1 MFLEHYGLREQ
12 PFGVTPDP
20 RYLYF
25 SEMHR
30 EALASLFYG
39 IETGC
44 GFLSLIAPPG
54 TGKTTL
60 LLHLLERLR
69 KSAKT
74 VFLFQTQCDS
84 REFFR
89 YLLTD
94 LGVDASTENMAHMHE
109 SLNSMLLSN
118 ARCGKRFVLVID
130 EAQNLK
136 RSVLETVRLLSDF
149 ETPSSKLMQIVL
161 CGQPQLADKLSDPDL
176 TQLRQ
181 RISIICRLQP
191 FARQEVTQYISHRL
205 KVAGYT
211 GKGLFDA
218 DALGEITAH
227 SDGIPRN
234 INNICFNALTL
245 GYAKNLEQID
255 GSTVSEVLADLDMD
269 ILRSPSVTTSMAAQ
283 DFLSSSVG
291 LDPRREVAQQEPY
304 SGERTAR
311 TGSGA
316 TANPQAQI
324 KSVPARSADEVN
336 FPKVALR
343 SKTRD
348 LAAVEPTFENEAAT
362 AAPDHV
368 VNRDIARTLSP
379 DRMVR
384 QVPHRANMPVEQTRT
399 VVPEALHS
407 AGLIGSEMHKP
418 ACKYQAPAREWLVQ
432 PPGPEPVP
440 SPQATGAEPLA
451 SICIRGTNSNDV
463 IQEEF
468 CGLRMDKIRETIRNL
483 VPTDNPAALRD
494 FRRETKGDRVIQT
507 LRRN

>member
-20 RYLYF
+20 SYLYF

-89 YLLTD
+89 SLLTD

-109 SLNSMLLSN
+109 SLNSVLLSN
-118 ARCGKRFVLVID
+118 ARSGKRFVLVID

-149 ETPSSKLMQIVL
+149 ETPGSKLMQIVL
-161 CGQPQLADKLSDPDL
+161 CGQPQLADKLSHPDL

-181 RISIICRLQP
+181 RISIVSRLQP
-191 FARQEVTQYISHRL
+191 FAKPEVPQYISHRL
-205 KVAGYT
+205 KVAGYA
-211 GKGLFDA
+211 GMGLFDA
-218 DALGEITAH
+218 AALSEITAH
-227 SDGIPRN
+227 SDGIPRI

-245 GYAKNLEQID
+245 GYAKGLEQID

-269 ILRSPSVTTSMAAQ
+269 VLRSPSAATSLAAQ

-304 SGERTAR
+304 YSARTAR
-311 TGSGA
+311 TGGGA
-316 TANPQAQI
+316 TADPQAQI
-324 KSVPARSADEVN
+324 KSVPVVSADE
-336 FPKVALR
+336 
-343 SKTRD
+343 
-348 LAAVEPTFENEAAT
+348 
-362 AAPDHV
+362 AAPAAEDHA
-368 VNRDIARTLSP
+368 VNQDNVRTIPP

-384 QVPHRANMPVEQTRT
+384 QVSHRVNVPVEQTRT
-399 VVPEALHS
+399 VTPEALHS
-407 AGLIGSEMHKP
+407 AGLIWSEMHRP
-418 ACKYQAPAREWLVQ
+418 AGKHQSPAREWFVQ

-440 SPQATGAEPLA
+440 SPEATGPEPLVGNGHRPR
-451 SICIRGTNSNDV
+451 INSSDV
-463 IQEEF
+463 VHGEF
-468 CGLRMDKIRETIRNL
+468 CGLRIEKIRETIRGQ
-483 VPTDNPAALRD
+483 VPPDDPLESETSAA
-494 FRRETKGDRVIQT
+494 RRRVIA
-507 LRRN
+507 

>member
-1 MFLEHYGLREQ
+1 
-12 PFGVTPDP
+12 
-20 RYLYF
+20 
-25 SEMHR
+25 MHR

-44 GFLSLIAPPG
+44 GFLTLIAPPG

-60 LLHLLERLR
+60 LIHLLERLR

-109 SLNSMLLSN
+109 SLNSVLVSN
-118 ARCGKRFVLVID
+118 ARSGKRFVLVID

-149 ETPSSKLMQIVL
+149 ETAGSKLMQIVL
-161 CGQPQLADKLSDPDL
+161 CGQPQLADKLSHPDL

-181 RISIICRLQP
+181 RISILSRLQP
-191 FARQEVTQYISHRL
+191 FAKPEVPLYISHRL
-205 KVAGYT
+205 QVAGYA
-211 GKGLFDA
+211 GMGLFDA

-227 SDGIPRN
+227 SDGIPRI

-245 GYAKNLEQID
+245 GYAKGQEQID

-269 ILRSPSVTTSMAAQ
+269 ALRSPSATTSMAAQ

-291 LDPRREVAQQEPY
+291 LDRRRVAQQEPY
-304 SGERTAR
+304 YIARTAR
-311 TGSGA
+311 TGVGA
-316 TANPQAQI
+316 TADPQAQI
-324 KSVPARSADEVN
+324 KSVPVLSADEVN
-336 FPKVALR
+336 FPGEVSRNEAC
-343 SKTRD
+343 D
-348 LAAVEPTFENEAAT
+348 LAAVGSTLENKAA
-362 AAPDHV
+362 AAAQDHP
-368 VNRDIARTLSP
+368 VNQDTVRTISP

-384 QVPHRANMPVEQTRT
+384 QVPNLVNMPVEQTRT
-399 VVPEALHS
+399 VTPEALHS
-407 AGLIGSEMHKP
+407 AGLIWSEMHKP
-418 ACKYQAPAREWLVQ
+418 ASKHQPPAREWFVQ

-440 SPQATGAEPLA
+440 SPQAGSESLVGNGHRP
-451 SICIRGTNSNDV
+451 RTNSSEV
-463 IQEEF
+463 VHEEF
-468 CGLRMDKIRETIRNL
+468 CGLRIDKIRETIRSQ
-483 VPTDNPAALRD
+483 VPPDDPAESESSTA
-494 FRRETKGDRVIQT
+494 RRRVIA
-507 LRRN
+507 

>member
-1 MFLEHYGLREQ
+1 MFLEYYGLREQ

-20 RYLYF
+20 SYLYF

-44 GFLSLIAPPG
+44 GFLTLIAPPG

-60 LLHLLERLR
+60 LIHLLERLR

-109 SLNSMLLSN
+109 SLNSVLVSN
-118 ARCGKRFVLVID
+118 ARSGKRFVLVID

-149 ETPSSKLMQIVL
+149 ETAGSKLMQIVL
-161 CGQPQLADKLSDPDL
+161 CGQPQLADKLSHPDL

-181 RISIICRLQP
+181 RISIISRLQP
-191 FARQEVTQYISHRL
+191 FAKPEVPQYISHRL
-205 KVAGYT
+205 KVAGYA
-211 GKGLFDA
+211 GAGLFDA
-218 DALGEITAH
+218 DALSEITAH
-227 SDGIPRN
+227 SDGIPRI

-245 GYAKNLEQID
+245 GYAKSLEQID

-269 ILRSPSVTTSMAAQ
+269 ALRSPSATASMAAQ

-291 LDPRREVAQQEPY
+291 LDRRRVAQQEPY
-304 SGERTAR
+304 YIARTAR
-311 TGSGA
+311 TGVGA
-316 TANPQAQI
+316 PADPQAQI
-324 KSVPARSADEVN
+324 KSAPVLSADEVN
-336 FPKVALR
+336 FPGVVSGNEAC
-343 SKTRD
+343 D
-348 LAAVEPTFENEAAT
+348 LAAVGSTLENK
-362 AAPDHV
+362 AAPAAQDHA
-368 VNRDIARTLSP
+368 VNQDTVRTISP
-379 DRMVR
+379 DRVVR
-384 QVPHRANMPVEQTRT
+384 QVPNLVNMPVEQTRT
-399 VVPEALHS
+399 VTPEALHS
-407 AGLIGSEMHKP
+407 AGLIWSEMHKP
-418 ACKYQAPAREWLVQ
+418 AGKHQPPAREWFVQ

-440 SPQATGAEPLA
+440 SAQAGSESLVGNGHRP
-451 SICIRGTNSNDV
+451 RTNNSEV
-463 IQEEF
+463 VHEEF
-468 CGLRMDKIRETIRNL
+468 CGLRIDKIRETIRSQ
-483 VPTDNPAALRD
+483 VPPDDPAESESSAA
-494 FRRETKGDRVIQT
+494 RRRVIA
-507 LRRN
+507 

>member
-20 RYLYF
+20 NYLYF

-109 SLNSMLLSN
+109 SLNSVLLSN
-118 ARCGKRFVLVID
+118 ARSGKRFVLVID

-149 ETPSSKLMQIVL
+149 ETPGSKLLQIVL
-161 CGQPQLADKLSDPDL
+161 CGQPQLADKLSHPDL

-181 RISIICRLQP
+181 RISIVSRLQP
-191 FARQEVTQYISHRL
+191 FAKREVTQYISHRL
-205 KVAGYT
+205 KVAGYK
-211 GKGLFDA
+211 GAGLFDA
-218 DALGEITAH
+218 DALREIAVH

-234 INNICFNALTL
+234 INTICFNALTL
-245 GYAKNLEQID
+245 GYAKGLEQID

-269 ILRSPSVTTSMAAQ
+269 VLRSPSTTTSMAAQ

-291 LDPRREVAQQEPY
+291 LDSKREAGQKERYY
-304 SGERTAR
+304 SARTAR
-311 TGSGA
+311 NGNGVTG
-316 TANPQAQI
+316 NPQPEI
-324 KSVPARSADEVN
+324 KSVPALSADEVN
-336 FPKVALR
+336 FPGVVSGNEAG
-343 SKTRD
+343 D
-348 LAAVEPTFENEAAT
+348 LAAQ
-362 AAPDHV
+362 DHT
-368 VNRDIARTLSP
+368 VNRETVRTVPP

-384 QVPHRANMPVEQTRT
+384 QIPNRANMPAEQTRT
-399 VVPEALHS
+399 VTPEAVHS
-407 AGLIGSEMHKP
+407 AGLIWTEMHKP
-418 ACKYQAPAREWLVQ
+418 AGKYQPPAREWFVQ
-432 PPGPEPVP
+432 PPGPKPVS
-440 SPQATGAEPLA
+440 SPQGTGPEA
-451 SICIRGTNSNDV
+451 SVSNGHRPRTNTSEV
-463 IQEEF
+463 VPGEF
-468 CGLRMDKIRETIRNL
+468 CGLRIDKIRET
-483 VPTDNPAALRD
+483 
-494 FRRETKGDRVIQT
+494 
-507 LRRN
+507 LRRQVPPDDPGESATSGARRRLSA

>member
-12 PFGVTPDP
+12 PFGFTPDP
-20 RYLYF
+20 NYLYF

-109 SLNSMLLSN
+109 SLNSVLLSN

-149 ETPSSKLMQIVL
+149 ETPGSKLMQIVL
-161 CGQPQLADKLSDPDL
+161 CGQPQLADKLSHPDL

-181 RISIICRLQP
+181 RISIVSRLQP
-191 FARQEVTQYISHRL
+191 FAKREVTQYISHRL
-205 KVAGYT
+205 KMAGYT
-211 GKGLFDA
+211 GAGLFDA
-218 DALGEITAH
+218 DALREITVH

-234 INNICFNALTL
+234 INTICFNALTL
-245 GYAKNLEQID
+245 GYAKRLEQVD
-255 GSTVSEVLADLDMD
+255 GSTVGEVLADLDMD
-269 ILRSPSVTTSMAAQ
+269 VLRSASATTSIAAQ

-291 LDPRREVAQQEPY
+291 VDHRREAAPQEPY
-304 SGERTAR
+304 YGTRTA
-311 TGSGA
+311 GNGNGA
-316 TANPQAQI
+316 TGNPRPEI
-324 KSVPARSADEVN
+324 KSVPALSGDEVN
-336 FPKVALR
+336 FPGVVSGSEAG
-343 SKTRD
+343 S
-348 LAAVEPTFENEAAT
+348 EAAQ
-362 AAPDHV
+362 DHT
-368 VNRDIARTLSP
+368 VNRETVRTVRP

-384 QVPHRANMPVEQTRT
+384 QIPNRANMPAEQNRT
-399 VVPEALHS
+399 VTPEALHS
-407 AGLIGSEMHKP
+407 AGLIWSEMHKP
-418 ACKYQAPAREWLVQ
+418 GGKYQPPARERFVQ
-432 PPGPEPVP
+432 PPGPEPV
-440 SPQATGAEPLA
+440 SSAQATGPEPSVSNGHLP
-451 SICIRGTNSNDV
+451 RTNTSEV
-463 IQEEF
+463 VPGEF
-468 CGLRMDKIRETIRNL
+468 CGLRIDKIRET
-483 VPTDNPAALRD
+483 
-494 FRRETKGDRVIQT
+494 
-507 LRRN
+507 LRRQVPPDDPGEPATSGARRRVSA

>member
-25 SEMHR
+25 SDMHR

-109 SLNSMLLSN
+109 SLNSVLLSN
-118 ARCGKRFVLVID
+118 ARSGKRFVLVID

-149 ETPSSKLMQIVL
+149 ETPGSKLMQIVL
-161 CGQPQLADKLSDPDL
+161 CGQPQLADKLSHPDL

-181 RISIICRLQP
+181 RISIVSRLQP
-191 FARQEVTQYISHRL
+191 FARPEVTEYINHRL

-211 GKGLFDA
+211 GVGLFDG
-218 DALGEITAH
+218 DAIREITVH
-227 SDGIPRN
+227 SDGIPRK

-245 GYAKNLEQID
+245 GYAKRLQQID

-269 ILRSPSVTTSMAAQ
+269 ILRSPSVAISMAAQ
-283 DFLSSSVG
+283 DFLSSSVA
-291 LDPRREVAQQEPY
+291 LDAKRVARQQESY
-304 SGERTAR
+304 YGAR
-311 TGSGA
+311 PAGNGSGGVG
-316 TANPQAQI
+316 
-324 KSVPARSADEVN
+324 SRSEACDLSR
-336 FPKVALR
+336 VAPTSENR
-343 SKTRD
+343 AA
-348 LAAVEPTFENEAAT
+348 LAAQ
-362 AAPDHV
+362 DHA
-368 VNRDIARTLSP
+368 VNRDTVRTFPP

-384 QVPHRANMPVEQTRT
+384 QIPSGVNLPVEQTRT
-399 VVPEALHS
+399 LTPAALHS
-407 AGLIGSEMHKP
+407 AGLIWSEMHKP
-418 ACKYQAPAREWLVQ
+418 AGKAQPAVREIFSESPAAKQ
-432 PPGPEPVP
+432 ISIPQETGPESLISNRQRSNMNTNEAVP
-440 SPQATGAEPLA
+440 G
-451 SICIRGTNSNDV
+451 
-463 IQEEF
+463 EF
-468 CGLRMDKIRETIRNL
+468 CGLRIDKIRETIRRQ
-483 VPTDNPAALRD
+483 VPSDDPAESGTSAA
-494 FRRETKGDRVIQT
+494 RRRVIA
-507 LRRN
+507 